1 MLSPTRLIELM
12 VEVVFLLLG
21 ALIIW
26 LELNSQISVDR
37 HGVAWLVISVVIVAW
52 GLLVLARPGQSQG
65 SWQRWN
71 RGGSLLLLGILM
83 LVIMRAPFLWVGKL
97 LAVAGVVMLIRGLL
111 GSLLILK
118 PR

>member
-21 ALIIW
+21 TLVIW
-26 LELNSQISVDR
+26 LELNGRISVER

-52 GLLVLARPGQSQG
+52 GLLVLARPGDWKAR
-65 SWQRWN
+65 WQKWN
-71 RGGSLLLLGILM
+71 RGGSLLLLGIIM

-111 GSLLILK
+111 GSFLILK